1 MRMANLKVR
10 TKLLLSVSVGCIN
23 LLLVGVI
30 GLTGMKESNTF
41 MFTLIMA
48 CLAISVF
55 VGLFL
60 ANSIIKSL
68 QSVLEVL
75 VRIADGDLTA
85 RCDVTGNDEIGMLA
99 REVNVTGE
107 KLQGAIGL
115 LSTTTVQFASAAN
128 QLHATA
134 EHIATAAEEVACQ
147 AGTVATASEEMSATS
162 LEIAQSCTLAAQ
174 GAADA
179 NNSAI
184 DGSGVVQETV
194 FGMSDIADMVKET
207 AVTIAGLG
215 SHSDQIG
222 EIVGTIEDIA
232 DQTNLLALNA
242 AIEAARAGE
251 QGRGFAVVAD
261 EVRALAERTTKA
273 TREIA
278 GMIKSIQS
286 ETKKAV
292 SAMEQSV
299 QEVEKGTE
307 YAAKSGGALSD
318 IIEQVNSVSSQVSQI
333 ATAAEQQTSTT
344 GEITNNIHQI
354 SSVMQE
360 TVKGAQDSAQATS
373 MLAKLA
379 EDLQQLVGQF
389 KVAV

>member
-1 MRMANLKVR
+1 MWITNLKVR
-10 TKLLLSVSVGCIN
+10 TKLLLLVAVGCIS
-23 LLLVGVI
+23 LLLVGGI
-30 GLTGMKESNTF
+30 GLTGMKGSFSF
-41 MFTLIMA
+41 MVGLIIL
-48 CLAISVF
+48 CLAISLS
-55 VGLFL
+55 VGLYI
-60 ANSIIKSL
+60 ANSICKPLKGVLDILIK
-68 QSVLEVL
+68 
-75 VRIADGDLTA
+75 IANGDLTA

-99 REVNVTGE
+99 REVNNTGE
-107 KLQGAIGL
+107 KLHEAMSI
-115 LSTTTVQFASAAN
+115 LSLTSVQFVSVAGEMHS
-128 QLHATA
+128 TA
-134 EHIATAAEEVACQ
+134 EQIATAAEEVASQ

-162 LEIAQSCTLAAQ
+162 SEIAQSCTFAAQ

-179 NNSAI
+179 NNLAI
-184 DGSGVVQETV
+184 EGSGVVQETV

-207 AVTIAGLG
+207 SVTIAGLG

-278 GMIKSIQS
+278 GMIKAIQS

-299 QEVEKGTE
+299 GEVEKGTE
-307 YAAKSGGALSD
+307 RAARSGSALSD
-318 IIEQVNSVSSQVSQI
+318 IIDQVNSVSTQVSQI

-344 GEITNNIHQI
+344 GEISNNIHQI
-354 SSVMQE
+354 SGVIQE
-360 TVKGAQDSAQATS
+360 TAKSAQDTAQAAS
-373 MLAKLA
+373 MLTGLA
-379 EDLQQLVGQF
+379 EDLQRLIGQF

>member
-1 MRMANLKVR
+1 MRIANLKVR
-10 TKLLLSVSVGCIN
+10 TKLS
-23 LLLVGVI
+23 LLVGVACI
-30 GLTGMKESNTF
+30 GMFLVGVISLTGMKKAGL
-41 MFTLIMA
+41 LIFCIGIVA
-48 CLAISVF
+48 F
-55 VGLFL
+55 VGFSVTV
-60 ANSIIKSL
+60 SITKSL
-68 QSVLEVL
+68 KRILDVLL
-75 VRIADGDLTA
+75 RMAAGDLTA
-85 RCDVTGNDEIGMLA
+85 RCEVTGGDEIGMLA
-99 REVNVTGE
+99 REVNITAE
-107 KLQGAIGL
+107 KLEAAITHL
-115 LSTTTVQFASAAN
+115 NQATVQFSSAAVE
-128 QLHATA
+128 LHATA
-134 EHIATAAEEVACQ
+134 EQIATAAEEVACQ

-162 LEIAQSCTLAAQ
+162 SEIAQSCTIAAQ
-174 GAADA
+174 GATDA

-215 SHSDQIG
+215 AHSDQIG
-222 EIVGTIEDIA
+222 EIIGTIEDIA

-286 ETKKAV
+286 ETNKAV

-307 YAAKSGGALSD
+307 RAARSGGALSD
-318 IIEQVNSVSSQVSQI
+318 IIDQVNSVSIQVSQI

-344 GEITNNIHQI
+344 GEISNNIHQI
-354 SSVMQE
+354 SGVIQE
-360 TVKGAQDSAQATS
+360 TAKSAQDTAQAAST
-373 MLAKLA
+373 LTQLA